1 MKVYRIKRLT
11 PTTGAIEM
19 LQWNGLYRTVSDELP
34 YKDCKRY
41 IADNQKDIK
50 TYRIA
55 EYANRKDASR
65 HLLMTI
71 YAFTEAEAMSL
82 FCDIDLQSP
91 KRRRELLSGDWKIIT
106 TNYTEMR

>member
-11 PTTGAIEM
+11 PTTGMIEA
-19 LQWNGLYRTVSDELP
+19 LQWNGLYRTVTDEIP

-41 IADNQKDIK
+41 IADNQEDIK

-71 YAFTEAEAMSL
+71 YAYNEAEAMSL
-82 FCDIDLQSP
+82 FCYIDLQSP